1 MWLWLWYR
9 LVATALIQ
17 PLAWEFQ
24 YDAGAA
30 LKIKT
35 KQNKKPQ
42 NIIMTSSYEFI
53 FSIFYT
59 PKKKKILKLLCYL
72 GILNYEFL
80 VLWPLLIL
88 PQERIEIFCFVL
100 IFSKN
105 DLFVQVSFGLL

>member
-1 MWLWLWYR
+1 MSYGIGFRCSLDLALMWLWLWYR

-53 FSIFYT
+53 FFIFYT
-59 PKKKKILKLLCYL
+59 PEKKDSQITLLSGYPEL
-72 GILNYEFL
+72 
-80 VLWPLLIL
+80 
-88 PQERIEIFCFVL
+88 
-100 IFSKN
+100 
-105 DLFVQVSFGLL
+105 